1 MRVKVL
7 CFALLV
13 ALSDP
18 APAWAQYAQAP
29 GCTWEAVAAKYRL
42 NPYLLFAIAK
52 TESGLKPLV
61 KSKPNADGSYDIGLM
76 QINSSWLPKLSRY
89 GITEASL
96 YDSCINLDVGA
107 WILAENMG
115 RLGNTWN
122 AVGAYNAKSPDKRVV
137 YARKVLRNIPME
149 AFNAAAQ

>member
-1 MRVKVL
+1 MRLSVL
-7 CFALLV
+7 CLSLLV
-13 ALSDP
+13 ALSSPGICQAQSLYP
-18 APAWAQYAQAP
+18 AQ
-29 GCTWEAVAAKYRL
+29 CTWEGVAAKYRL

-52 TESGLKPLV
+52 TESGLKPQI
-61 KSKPNADGSYDIGLM
+61 KSKLNADGSYDIGLM

-89 GITEASL
+89 GISETSL

-115 RLGNTWN
+115 RLGNTWD

-149 AFNAAAQ
+149 AFNATAQ